1 MSIDAVQPRAELARP
16 PGAGDRDLTR
26 LLRLLETDQDGGLTI
41 AALRERGIE
50 TPAMSVYELQLAGY
64 EIERV
69 PCEHRNGR
77 TTLAYR
83 LRAAPAQTTD
93 QSMLKEV
100 ASDGISR

>member
-1 MSIDAVQPRAELARP
+1 MSIDAVQPRAELERP
-16 PGAGDRDLTR
+16 RTGRDRHLTR

-83 LRAAPAQTTD
+83 LRCPGADAD
-93 QSMLKEV
+93 QSVLKEV

>member
-1 MSIDAVQPRAELARP
+1 MSVDAVQPRAELARP
-16 PGAGDRDLTR
+16 RTGGDRHLTR
-26 LLRLLETDQDGGLTI
+26 LLRLLETDQDGGGLTV
-41 AALRERGIE
+41 AALRERGIQ

-77 TTLAYR
+77 ATLAYR
-83 LRAAPAQTTD
+83 LRCPAHTTD

-100 ASDGISR
+100 ASDGISL